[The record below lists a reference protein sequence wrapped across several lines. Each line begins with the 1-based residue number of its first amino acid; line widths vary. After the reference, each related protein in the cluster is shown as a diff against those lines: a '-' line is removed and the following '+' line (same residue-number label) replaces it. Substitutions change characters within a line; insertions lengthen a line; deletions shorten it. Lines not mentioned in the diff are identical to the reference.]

1 MNFVAYGFVK
11 RTLRPTEL
19 IAIVCVCVCQKC
31 IEKYEKHEKM
41 MKRRQSFRSVD
52 RERERLM

>member
-19 IAIVCVCVCQKC
+19 IAIVCVCVYVRNASKST
-31 IEKYEKHEKM
+31 KNTKK
-41 MKRRQSFRSVD
+41 
-52 RERERLM
+52 

>member
-19 IAIVCVCVCQKC
+19 IAIVCVCVRNASKST
-31 IEKYEKHEKM
+31 KNTKK
-41 MKRRQSFRSVD
+41 
-52 RERERLM
+52 